1 MNNITQFNIITLN
14 NLIKLISPLD
24 KIYAQKNI
32 HLNNETIGKH
42 VRHIIDFYLCFING
56 IKIKFIDYDKRERNK
71 KVENDKEYAIK
82 TISVIINLLK
92 NSYLNTPITINLNL
106 SITKSSLNSSIERE
120 LMYIVDHAIHHGH
133 IIQLF
138 IQNHYPNGY
147 NNIEFYSPSTLDH
160 AQCVK

>member
-1 MNNITQFNIITLN
+1 MNDITQFNIITLN
-14 NLIKLISPLD
+14 NLVKLISPLD
-24 KIYAQKNI
+24 KIYSQKNS
-32 HLNNETIGKH
+32 HLINETIGKH

-138 IQNHYPNGY
+138 IKNYYPNDY
-147 NNIEFYSPSTLDH
+147 NNIEFYSPSTLDR

>member
-1 MNNITQFNIITLN
+1 MNDITQFNIITLN
-14 NLIKLISPLD
+14 NLVKLISPLD

-92 NSYLNTPITINLNL
+92 NSHLNTPITINLNL

-138 IQNHYPNGY
+138 IKNHYPNDY
-147 NNIEFYSPSTLDH
+147 NNIEFYSPSTLDR

>member
-1 MNNITQFNIITLN
+1 MNDITQFNIITLN
-14 NLIKLISPLD
+14 NLVKLISPLD

-32 HLNNETIGKH
+32 HLNNETIRKH

-92 NSYLNTPITINLNL
+92 NSYLNTPITITLNL

-138 IQNHYPNGY
+138 IKNYYPNDY
-147 NNIEFYSPSTLDH
+147 KNIEFYSPSTLDH

>member
-1 MNNITQFNIITLN
+1 MNDITQFNIITLN
-14 NLIKLISPLD
+14 NLVKLISPLD

-106 SITKSSLNSSIERE
+106 STTKSSLKSSIERE

-138 IQNHYPNGY
+138 IKNYYPNDY
-147 NNIEFYSPSTLDH
+147 NNIEFYSPSTLDR

>member
-1 MNNITQFNIITLN
+1 MNDITQFNIITLN

-82 TISVIINLLK
+82 TIALEMRSNFEPWFKAFLI
-92 NSYLNTPITINLNL
+92 P
-106 SITKSSLNSSIERE
+106 RG
-120 LMYIVDHAIHHGH
+120 IH
-133 IIQLF
+133 
-138 IQNHYPNGY
+138 
-147 NNIEFYSPSTLDH
+147 TR
-160 AQCVK
+160 

>member
-1 MNNITQFNIITLN
+1 MNDLTQFNIVTLN
-14 NLIKLISPLD
+14 NLVKLISPLD

-92 NSYLNTPITINLNL
+92 NSHLNTPITINLNL

-120 LMYIVDHAIHHGH
+120 LMYIADHAIHHGH

-138 IQNHYPNGY
+138 IKNYYPNDY

>member
-1 MNNITQFNIITLN
+1 MNDIAQFNIITLN
-14 NLIKLISPLD
+14 NLVKLISPLD

-56 IKIKFIDYDKRERNK
+56 KKIKFIDYDKRERNK

-92 NSYLNTPITINLNL
+92 NSHLNTPITINLNL

-120 LMYIVDHAIHHGH
+120 LMHIVDHAIHHGY

-138 IQNHYPNGY
+138 IKNHYPNYY
-147 NNIEFYSPSTLDH
+147 NNTEFYSPSTLDH
-160 AQCVK
+160 TQCVE

>member
-1 MNNITQFNIITLN
+1 MNDLTQFNIVTLN
-14 NLIKLISPLD
+14 NLAKLISPLD
-24 KIYAQKNI
+24 KIYSHKNS
-32 HLNNETIGKH
+32 HLINETIGKH

-56 IKIKFIDYDKRERNK
+56 IKIKFIDYDKRERNT

-82 TISVIINLLK
+82 TISSIVDQLN
-92 NSYLNTPITINLNL
+92 NNYLNTPITINLNL

-138 IQNHYPNGY
+138 IKNHYPNDY
-147 NNIEFYSPSTLDH
+147 NNIEFYSPSTLDR

>member
-1 MNNITQFNIITLN
+1 MNDIAQFNIITLN
-14 NLIKLISPLD
+14 NLVKLISPLD
-24 KIYAQKNI
+24 KIYAQKDI

-92 NSYLNTPITINLNL
+92 NSHLNTPITINLNL
-106 SITKSSLNSSIERE
+106 SITKRSLNSSIERE

-138 IQNHYPNGY
+138 IKNQYPNDY
-147 NNIEFYSPSTLDH
+147 NNTEFYSPSTLDQ

>member
-1 MNNITQFNIITLN
+1 MNDITQFNIITLN
-14 NLIKLISPLD
+14 NLVKLISPLD

-56 IKIKFIDYDKRERNK
+56 IKIKFIDYDTRERNK
-71 KVENDKEYAIK
+71 KVENNKEYAIK
-82 TISVIINLLK
+82 TILAIINLLK

-120 LMYIVDHAIHHGH
+120 LMYIADHAIHHGH

-138 IQNHYPNGY
+138 IKNYYPNDY